1 MPFISLVVF
10 TLFPVLAARRFGEGG
25 VRSLGITLLLA
36 WAVLTGT
43 SVLLWEPATGRSGLI
58 EVVAYGLIWT
68 LPLLV
73 ASATILAGAR
83 LKASSLAQMALAYVT
98 QSLAIAPILWLALA
112 ACVQIRGSACT
123 AP

>member
-1 MPFISLVVF
+1 MPFISLLLF
-10 TLFPVLAARRFGEGG
+10 TMFPVLAVRRLSEGG

-36 WAVLTGT
+36 GAVLTVT
-43 SVLLWEPATGRSGLI
+43 YLLEWELATGRSGLI
-58 EVVAYGLIWT
+58 EVLAYGVIWT

-83 LKASSLAQMALAYVT
+83 LKISSLAQMALAYVT
-98 QSLAIAPILWLALA
+98 QSLAIAPCLWLALA